1 MSFIRE
7 ISADDEAIGGKARSL
22 ARLAALGLPSP
33 KGFVVATSA
42 MRDLLARGPAP
53 PAQLRTAADLAA
65 LDAARGAMTAAELPP
80 ELDGALAA
88 AVAALQ
94 PRGPGAAT
102 FAVRSSAPAEDGA
115 DEAAPGIFDSV
126 LRVPA
131 RDVARAVRAVLASA
145 LSPAAWAYGLRA
157 RTRTRG
163 EIAVL
168 VHEFVDGGTQGVVSC
183 EGPARAGV
191 GRPQVAL
198 DVQQGSLTSGARA
211 TLEAGAETAAARF
224 GAVELEWT
232 ATGDDVTFLQLR
244 PSSARAAGTGG
255 AHASPATRQAE
266 ADGWTWDAAHNPTP
280 LSPAQAGLVAL
291 VDERC
296 VLEFRQ
302 RVVDGFL
309 FWKREAAPI
318 GARPPESKGA
328 PSPGTV
334 FADLSAD
341 VDAAL
346 ATLGAAPPLE
356 AALEV
361 YVKAYGRLFGQ
372 VQPAC
377 AAARARL
384 TAFLSAHLPEDR
396 EGWPRLF
403 DDVPSAAT
411 RRRAA
416 AGAIGAA
423 PDPEARQA
431 AVERYLAVFGDESP
445 RWDVAETT
453 LRETPQRLLLLGRG
467 SAARRAPAD
476 EAAPGAGRLDVIE
489 RRLRERTAPGTWP
502 AIRDEFWAAVAV
514 AREAAAVA
522 EDDDALFARMQA
534 VVRAALL
541 ALGGRLVAA
550 RRLAEVDDVFF
561 LPLALARALAAE
573 ADDDAAAAVE
583 RAPGTP
589 SRLAPFELV
598 PQTRNGYP
606 ASHSYGYAA
615 SSRLVLDAE
624 SRAILD
630 SHFGSEALAAVAAN
644 GRAVFSAFATHP
656 PTPPVPRIAT
666 LPDGGG
672 RLVAG
677 AGGARGRIIGRVV
690 RHPPVVPLGPGDVLV
705 AATLLPSELPLLD
718 PAAIVVET
726 GSPLGHVAAQA
737 RERGI
742 PAVVGA
748 RGACAILREG
758 QTVLV
763 DGDRGDVVVL
773 AED

>member
-1 MSFIRE
+1 MTFIRE
-7 ISADDEAIGGKARSL
+7 ISSDDEAIGGKARSL
-22 ARLAALGLPSP
+22 ARLAALGLSSP

-42 MRDLLARGPAP
+42 MRDLLARGPSP

-65 LDAARGAMTAAELPP
+65 LDAARAAMTTSELPP
-80 ELDGALAA
+80 ELYGALAA

-168 VHEFVDGGTQGVVSC
+168 VHEFVDGGVQGAVSC
-183 EGPARAGV
+183 EGPARVGA
-191 GRPQVAL
+191 GRPQVAF
-198 DVQQGSLTSGARA
+198 DVQEGSLTSGARA
-211 TLEAGAETAAARF
+211 TIEAGAKTAAARF

-232 ATGDDVTFLQLR
+232 ANGDDVTFLQLR
-244 PSSARAAGTGG
+244 PSRAQAAGIGG
-255 AHASPATRQAE
+255 ADASPATRQAE
-266 ADGWTWDAAHNPTP
+266 ADGWTWDAVHNPTP
-280 LSPAQAGLVAL
+280 LSPAQAGLVAF
-291 VDERC
+291 VDELC
-296 VLEFRQ
+296 VLGFRQ
-302 RVVDGFL
+302 RVIDGFL
-309 FWKREAAPI
+309 FWKREGAPI
-318 GARPPESKGA
+318 GARVLERQGA
-328 PSPGTV
+328 PSPGTL
-334 FADLSAD
+334 FAELSAD
-341 VDAAL
+341 VEAAL
-346 ATLGAAPPLE
+346 ATLGAAPRLE

-361 YVKAYGRLFGQ
+361 YAGVYGRLFGQ

-384 TAFLSAHLPEDR
+384 TAFLTVHLTEDR
-396 EGWPRLF
+396 EGWPHLF

-416 AGAIGAA
+416 ASAIGGES
-423 PDPEARQA
+423 DPEARQA
-431 AVERYLAVFGDESP
+431 AVERYLTVFGDESP

-453 LRETPQRLLLLGRG
+453 LRETPQRLLLLGQG

-476 EAAPGAGRLDVIE
+476 EAPSGAARLDVIE
-489 RRLRERTAPGTWP
+489 RRLRERTGPRRWP
-502 AIRDEFWAAVAV
+502 TVRDELWAAVAV

-522 EDDDALFARMQA
+522 EDDDVLFARMQA

-550 RRLAEVDDVFF
+550 RRLAEADDVFF
-561 LPLALARALAAE
+561 LPFALARALDA
-573 ADDDAAAAVE
+573 ADDNAAASVE

-589 SRLAPFELV
+589 SRLAPF
-598 PQTRNGYP
+598 
-606 ASHSYGYAA
+606 
-615 SSRLVLDAE
+615 D
-624 SRAILD
+624 
-630 SHFGSEALAAVAAN
+630 LAAVAAN
-644 GRAVFSAFATHP
+644 GRAAFSAFVARP
-656 PTPPVPRIAT
+656 PTPPVPSVAT
-666 LPDGGG
+666 LPHGGG
-672 RLVAG
+672 RLVTG
-677 AGGARGRIIGRVV
+677 AGGAGGRIIGRVV

-763 DGDRGDVVVL
+763 LVDGDRGDVVVL